1 MFLTM
6 RSDPNPADG
15 SVALAEG
22 SAGGSRAGAAEPAG
36 LIAVPA
42 PLWGGWR
49 LPRGLTRPLSGR
61 LAGRL
66 ALGTLL
72 AGTCVLAVFATG
84 RASALVPRST
94 MGFPH
99 WESGP
104 LHFLFGHP
112 GFGYEA
118 TSDAFSVFLVAMLAA
133 YGLSLIAVRSLSM
146 RAIAITVVALHV
158 VLLMVPPMQLNDV
171 WNYLGYARLGALHG
185 MNPYVH
191 QIAQETHDPI
201 FRFATWHDYSSPY
214 GQLFTAITYPL
225 GLAPLAAAYWILKV
239 VTVGLSLLFIWLVY
253 RCARLLGR
261 DGRFAV
267 LFVAANPLYLFYEV
281 ADFHNDPFMLVPAM
295 AAIMFLLQRRDRSAG
310 AAVMLGVFVKF
321 TIVLILPFL
330 LLAARR
336 PARWVKVLT
345 GAVLA
350 GLLLAAGS
358 YLMFGA
364 NLPNLTDQ
372 SSIVTPFSLTNLF
385 GDLIGA
391 GGATPA
397 VLRYADLAVVLVV
410 LLCLRRRRDWIGGI
424 GWSTI
429 ALVASL
435 SWLMPWYIVWAL
447 PLAALSPSVRLRRAT
462 LAFTVFLV
470 LTFLPVTGQFLTSH
484 GLNPMSSPFG
494 QRAQALEQ
502 KLTG

>member
-1 MFLTM
+1 M
-6 RSDPNPADG
+6 RPDSNPADG
-15 SVALAEG
+15 SVALAAIP
-22 SAGGSRAGAAEPAG
+22 AGGSGASAAEPAG
-36 LIAVPA
+36 LIGSPPA
-42 PLWGGWR
+42 APWAGWR
-49 LPRGLTRPLSGR
+49 VPRRITRALSGQ

-66 ALGTLL
+66 ALGALVL
-72 AGTCVLAVFATG
+72 GTCVLAVFATG

-94 MGFPH
+94 VGFPH

-112 GFGYEA
+112 GAGYQA
-118 TSDAFSVFLVAMLAA
+118 MSDGFSAFMVLMLAA
-133 YGLSLIAVRSLSM
+133 YGLSLMAVRSLSM
-146 RAIAITVVALHV
+146 RAIAITVIALHI
-158 VLLMVPPMQLNDV
+158 VLLLVPPLQLNDV
-171 WNYLGYARLGALHG
+171 WNYLGYARLDALHA

-191 QIAQETHDPI
+191 KIVDEAHDPI
-201 FRFATWHDYSSPY
+201 FRFATWHDYRSPY
-214 GQLFTAITYPL
+214 GELFTAITYPL
-225 GLAPLAAAYWILKV
+225 GLLPLAVAYWVLKV
-239 VTVGLSLLFIWLVY
+239 VTVALSLVFVWLVY

-295 AAIMFLLQRRDRSAG
+295 AAIMFLLQRRDRRAG
-310 AAVMLGVFVKF
+310 VALMLGVFVKF
-321 TIVLILPFL
+321 TIVLILPFM

-336 PARWVKVLT
+336 PKRWLAILT
-345 GAVLA
+345 GVVVS
-350 GLLLAAGS
+350 GLLLAVGS
-358 YLMFGA
+358 YAMFGTH
-364 NLPNLTDQ
+364 LPNLSDQ
-372 SSIVTPFSLTNLF
+372 SSIVTPYSLTNLF

-391 GGATPA
+391 GGATA
-397 VLRYADLAVVLVV
+397 TVVRYADVAVVLVV
-410 LLCLRRRRDWIGGI
+410 LLCLRRRRDWLGGI
-424 GWSTI
+424 GWSTL

-447 PLAALSPSVRLRRAT
+447 PLVALSSSMRLRRAT

-470 LTFLPVTGQFLTSH
+470 LTFLPVTGQFLSAH
-484 GLNPMSSPFG
+484 GFNPMGSPFG